1 MRFGNTVFVSTRL
14 LNNSIGGSV
23 KIYKN
28 NNNYTIITASP
39 VSSPFELER
48 ETEHIQK
55 KRKTTTLVLP
65 AISFE
70 PIYRI
75 VLYFTQWNDNT
86 EIARRIVKS
95 VPIIRVAEAMRISQ
109 NAASYGTAIVI
120 TAPLSDAQVYLN
132 RLTNEGLK
140 VSLDVA

>member
-1 MRFGNTVFVSTRL
+1 MKFGNTVFVSTKL
-14 LNNSIGGSV
+14 VNNSVGGAV

-39 VSSPFELER
+39 VSSPYELER
-48 ETEHIQK
+48 EVEKVQK

-75 VLYFTQWNDNT
+75 ILYFTQWNDNT

-95 VPIIRVAEAMRISQ
+95 VPVIRVAEAMRISQ
-109 NAASYGTAIVI
+109 SAANNGTAIVI